1 MAIMDTSYMNEAFL
15 NRDSNE
21 KILNGSEGGK
31 FSPEIHKFET
41 DKDVEEFRLF
51 ILDRGKEIEQGRKN
65 GKDVSSMIYAAF
77 YNRND
82 ESYKSVLGISPRDY
96 YDSINFLA
104 SNLDRRGIEFK
115 HGDENFGWFTSK
127 TNGGF
132 NLNEDTYRVYFNVK
146 PKDMTY
152 VFEQLAAYCES
163 WGVKVDMKIPEF
175 GNDQTLR
182 RMDRMVM
189 YYNSS
194 EAEFI
199 NKILSNIHKYNHDKF
214 EKNGIPRFTKK
225 IIGMDGISVGQEPSG
240 SKESFGQLRCKI
252 LAKVYEE
259 YMKSVEIG
267 APFQSENF
275 QYNFRYWCIEYGV
288 NPDEPA
294 FNLPVG
300 YERS

>member
-1 MAIMDTSYMNEAFL
+1 MIEAVSSIGP
-15 NRDSNE
+15 NIRT
-21 KILNGSEGGK
+21 LNGSEGGDC
-31 FSPEIHKFET
+31 STEIHNFKPSR
-41 DKDVEEFRLF
+41 DVEDFRLF
-51 ILDRGKEIEQGRKN
+51 VLERGKEIEVARKE

-104 SNLDRRGIEFK
+104 SSLDRRGIEFK
-115 HGDENFGWFTSK
+115 HGDENFGWFASK

-132 NLNEDTYRVYFNVK
+132 NPNEDTYRVYFNVK

-163 WGVKVDMKIPEF
+163 WGVRVDMKIPEI
-175 GNDQTLR
+175 GNEQTLS

-194 EAEFI
+194 EAEVI
-199 NKILSNIHKYNHDKF
+199 NKILLNIHKYNHDKF
-214 EKNGIPRFTKK
+214 ETNGIPRFTKK

-259 YMKSVEIG
+259 YMRSVEMG
-267 APFQSENF
+267 MPFNSDNF
-275 QYNFRYWCIEYGV
+275 QYNFRHWCIEYGV